1 MDFDP
6 TKVRLSEHFLLADFL
21 GNHTV
26 YTKGR
31 PNLLSPDDPALP
43 LKMANAK
50 ALCKHFLEP
59 FLDQAGPLSISYGY
73 ITPLLSSEIVTY
85 QDPRKPSHHR
95 WDLGAACDIV
105 SHEWVNYDP
114 NDNTEESSP
123 IRLAH
128 EIVESGYPFSRL
140 ITYSESP
147 FMCVAV
153 AAAEIQSG
161 QPRKAFYENRFVGK
175 KEPQYKSLASDGA
188 KAGALALLKREGL
201 THGWRGQGYPS
212 HHGGGR
218 RQYHHIR
225 VSKYTMLSDWLFD
238 LQSIANGAKNI
249 PNVQDQGL
257 MDSFY
262 RAGDLYDD
270 IILGTGI
277 NRFSII
283 GGFVHGMNPY
293 FKPDNDWRNGQ
304 GSFTLVPPAS
314 VTSQSVI
321 DMMRERVFNS
331 NVEGGVWAGSF
342 MAVDPMTDNIK
353 VYFQLQDQE

>member
-1 MDFDP
+1 MEFDP
-6 TKVRLSEHFLLADFL
+6 TKVRLSEHFLLSDFL

-31 PNLLSPDDPALP
+31 PNLLAPDDPALP

-59 FLDQAGPLSISYGY
+59 FLEQAGPLSISYGY

-114 NDNTEESSP
+114 EDDTDASAP
-123 IRLAH
+123 ISLAH
-128 EIVESGYPFSRL
+128 EILTAGYPISRL
-140 ITYSESP
+140 LTYSESP
-147 FMCVAV
+147 YMCVAIS
-153 AAAEIQSG
+153 ASEISANM
-161 QPRKAFYENRFVGK
+161 PRKAFYENRYVGR
-175 KEPQYKSLASDGA
+175 KEPEYKSMASDSA
-188 KAGALALLKREGL
+188 KASALARLKSDGL
-201 THGWRGQGYPS
+201 PHGWRGQGYPS

-238 LQSIANGAKNI
+238 LRSIANGAKNI
-249 PNVQDQGL
+249 PNVQDPFL

-262 RAGDLYDD
+262 KAGDLYDD

-283 GGFVHGMNPY
+283 AGFVHGMNPY
-293 FKPDNDWRNGQ
+293 FRSDDDWRNGQ
-304 GSFTLVPPAS
+304 GSFTLVPPAG
-314 VTSQSVI
+314 VTAQNVV
-321 DMMRERVFNS
+321 DMMRERCL
-331 NVEGGVWAGSF
+331 EGAIWEGSF
-342 MAVDPMTDNIK
+342 MAVDPMTDNLK
-353 VYFQLQDQE
+353 VYFQLQDEG